1 MDRRIYG
8 VETEFGIT
16 HSAPGA
22 RPLSPEEAARTLFR
36 PVVAWGRS
44 SNVFLPNGGR
54 LYLDVGSHPEYATAE
69 CASLEDLVAQD
80 KAGELLVDDLRR
92 QAQDALAAEG
102 VPGQLYLFKNNV
114 DSRGNSFGS
123 HENYLIARRTEF
135 ARLVQILIPFLV
147 TRQLLVGA
155 GKVHPTGPEDFGAVR
170 VGEEPGAPSYSFSQ
184 RADHIWEGSSSATTR
199 SRPLINT
206 RDEPHADAE
215 HYRRLH
221 VIVGDSTMSQTTTA
235 LRVGTTD
242 LILRMIEA
250 GRILPDR
257 TMADPVRSLRE
268 VSHDLTGTR
277 PVLLA
282 DGTRRS
288 ALDLQREH
296 LEAVHAFVDREGA
309 HHDRVPWVLE
319 LWERTLDAVASQD
332 TSAIDTEIDWAIK
345 KKLLDGYAARD
356 GLDLSSPRMA
366 QLDLAYHDTAP
377 ERGLFNLLQRRGRA
391 ATFVPDAR
399 VEEAARTPPATRAA
413 VRGRFIDAVVASG
426 HQYTVDWVHLKVND
440 GTQRTVLCKD
450 PFADRHP
457 EADALADGLRAA
469 APGGAA
475 GAAHGDAP
483 VI

>member
-170 VGEEPGAPSYSFSQ
+170 VGDEPGAPSYSFSQ

-268 VSHDLTGTR
+268 VSHDLTGTQ

-319 LWERTLDAVASQD
+319 LWERTLDAVATQD

-457 EADALADGLRAA
+457 EADALAAGLRAA

>member
-8 VETEFGIT
+8 VETEFGLT

-69 CASLEDLVAQD
+69 CATLEDLVAQD
-80 KAGELLVDDLRR
+80 KAGELIVDDLRQ
-92 QAQDALAAEG
+92 QAQDALAEQG
-102 VPGQLYLFKNNV
+102 VGGQLYLFKNNV
-114 DSRGNSFGS
+114 DSRGNSYGS

-155 GKVHPTGPEDFGAVR
+155 GRVHPAGPEDFGAVR
-170 VGEEPGAPSYSFSQ
+170 MGDAAGTPSYSFSQ

-235 LRVGTTD
+235 LRIGTTD
-242 LILRMIEA
+242 LVLRMIEA
-250 GRILPDR
+250 GQILPDR

-288 ALDLQREH
+288 ALDLQHEH
-296 LEAVHAFVDREGA
+296 LESVRRFVDREGA
-309 HHDRVPWVLE
+309 HHDRVPWVLD
-319 LWERTLDAVASQD
+319 LWERTLDAVSRQD

-356 GLDLSSPRMA
+356 GLDLSAPRMA

-391 ATFVPDAR
+391 ATFVPDER
-399 VEEAARTPPATRAA
+399 VQEAARTPPATRAA
-413 VRGRFIDAVVASG
+413 VRGRFIEAVLASG
-426 HQYTVDWVHLKVND
+426 HEYTVDWVHLKVND
-440 GTQRTVLCKD
+440 RGRRTVLCKD
-450 PFADRHP
+450 PFAVAHP
-457 EADALADGLRAA
+457 EADALIAA
-469 APGGAA
+469 LGERDTA
-475 GAAHGDAP
+475 GRAHGDAP
-483 VI
+483 VV

>member
-8 VETEFGIT
+8 IETEFGIA

-22 RPLSPEEAARTLFR
+22 RQLSPEEAARTLFR

-92 QAQDALAAEG
+92 QAQDALAADG
-102 VPGQLYLFKNNV
+102 VPGQIYLFKNNV

-155 GKVHPTGPEDFGAVR
+155 GKVHPAGPEDFGAVP
-170 VGEEPGAPSYSFSQ
+170 VGSGAPSYSFSQ

-206 RDEPHADAE
+206 RDEPHADAQ

-235 LRVGTTD
+235 LRAGTTD
-242 LILRMIEA
+242 LMLRMIEA
-250 GRILPDR
+250 GQILPDR

-268 VSHDLTGTR
+268 VSHDLTGTH

-282 DGTRRS
+282 DGARRS

-296 LEAVHAFVDREGA
+296 LEAVRAFVDREGA

-319 LWERTLDAVASQD
+319 LWERTLDAVARQD
-332 TSAIDTEIDWAIK
+332 ASAIDTEIDWAIK

-356 GLDLSSPRMA
+356 GLDLSAPRLA

-377 ERGLFNLLQRRGRA
+377 ERGLFNLLQRRGQA
-391 ATFVPDAR
+391 ATFVPGER

-426 HQYTVDWVHLKVND
+426 HHYTVDWVHLKVND
-440 GTQRTVLCKD
+440 RTQRTVLCKD
-450 PFADRHP
+450 PFATEHP
-457 EADALADGLRAA
+457 EADALVAGLRAA
-469 APGGAA
+469 APA
-475 GAAHGDAP
+475 GDGPAHGDAP

>member
-8 VETEFGIT
+8 VETEFGLT

-69 CASLEDLVAQD
+69 CATLEDLVAQD
-80 KAGELLVDDLRR
+80 KAGELIVDDLRR
-92 QAQDALAAEG
+92 QAQDALAEEG
-102 VPGQLYLFKNNV
+102 TAGQLYLFKNNV
-114 DSRGNSFGS
+114 DSRGNSYGS

-155 GKVHPTGPEDFGAVR
+155 GRVHPAGPEDFGAVR
-170 VGEEPGAPSYSFSQ
+170 LRDDAATPSYSFSQ

-235 LRVGTTD
+235 LRIGTTD
-242 LILRMIEA
+242 LVLRMIEA
-250 GRILPDR
+250 GQILPDR

-288 ALDLQREH
+288 ALDLQHEH
-296 LEAVHAFVDREGA
+296 LESVRRFVDREGA

-319 LWERTLDAVASQD
+319 LWERTLDAVARQD
-332 TSAIDTEIDWAIK
+332 SSGIDTEIDWAIK
-345 KKLLDGYAARD
+345 KRLLDGYAARD
-356 GLDLSSPRMA
+356 GLDLSAPRMA

-413 VRGRFIDAVVASG
+413 VRGRFIDAVIASG
-426 HQYTVDWVHLKVND
+426 RQYTVDWVHLKVND
-440 GTQRTVLCKD
+440 RGQRTVLCKD
-450 PFADRHP
+450 PFAVQDP
-457 EADALADGLRAA
+457 EADALVAALGEPAADGR
-469 APGGAA
+469 
-475 GAAHGDAP
+475 AHGDAP
-483 VI
+483 VV

>member
-8 VETEFGIT
+8 IETEFGIA
-16 HSAPGA
+16 HSSPGA
-22 RPLSPEEAARTLFR
+22 RLAPEEAARTLFG

-69 CASLEDLVAQD
+69 CATLEDVVAQD
-80 KAGELLVDDLRR
+80 KAGELIVDDLRR
-92 QAQDALAAEG
+92 RAQDEMAEAG
-102 VPGQLYLFKNNV
+102 TAGQLYLFKNNV

-135 ARLVQILIPFLV
+135 ARLVAVLIPFLV
-147 TRQLLVGA
+147 TRQLVVGA
-155 GKVHPTGPEDFGAVR
+155 GKVHPAGPEDFGGAR
-170 VGEEPGAPSYSFSQ
+170 VGELDGAPSYSFSQ

-242 LILRMIEA
+242 LMLRMIEA

-257 TMADPVRSLRE
+257 TMADPVRALRE

-277 PVLLA
+277 PVELA
-282 DGTRRS
+282 DGSRRS
-288 ALDLQREH
+288 ALDLQHEH
-296 LEAVHAFVDREGA
+296 LESVRSFVDREGA
-309 HHDRVPWVLE
+309 HHDRVPWVLD
-319 LWERTLDAVASQD
+319 LWERTLDAVARQD
-332 TSAIDTEIDWAIK
+332 TSGIDTEIDWAIK
-345 KKLLDGYAARD
+345 KTLLDGYAARD
-356 GLDLSSPRMA
+356 GLELSSPRMA

-391 ATFVPDAR
+391 ARLVPEER
-399 VEEAARTPPATRAA
+399 VEQAAAVPPATRAA
-413 VRGRFIDAVVASG
+413 VRGRFIDAAMASG
-426 HQYTVDWVHLKVND
+426 LQYTVDWVHLKVN
-440 GTQRTVLCKD
+440 GRTQRTVLCKD
-450 PFADRHP
+450 PFAAENA
-457 EADALADGLRAA
+457 EADSLVAALRTE
-469 APGGAA
+469 GA
-475 GAAHGDAP
+475 GDAP
-483 VI
+483 AV

>member
-8 VETEFGIT
+8 VETEFGLT

-69 CASLEDLVAQD
+69 CATLEDLVAQD
-80 KAGELLVDDLRR
+80 KAGELIVDDLRR
-92 QAQDALAAEG
+92 QAQDALAEQG
-102 VPGQLYLFKNNV
+102 VGGQLYLFKNNV
-114 DSRGNSFGS
+114 DSRGNSYGS

-155 GKVHPTGPEDFGAVR
+155 GRVHPTGPEDFGAVR
-170 VGEEPGAPSYSFSQ
+170 MGDDAGTPSYSFSQ

-235 LRVGTTD
+235 LRIGTTD
-242 LILRMIEA
+242 LVLRMIEA
-250 GRILPDR
+250 GQILPDR

-288 ALDLQREH
+288 ALDLQHEH
-296 LEAVHAFVDREGA
+296 LESVRRFVDREGA
-309 HHDRVPWVLE
+309 HHDRVPWVLD
-319 LWERTLDAVASQD
+319 LWERALDAVARQD

-356 GLDLSSPRMA
+356 GLDLAAPRMA

-391 ATFVPDAR
+391 ATFVPDER
-399 VEEAARTPPATRAA
+399 VQEAARTPPATRAA
-413 VRGRFIDAVVASG
+413 VRGRFIEAVLASG
-426 HQYTVDWVHLKVND
+426 HEYTVDWVHLKVND
-440 GTQRTVLCKD
+440 RGRRTVLCKD
-450 PFADRHP
+450 PFAVEHP
-457 EADALADGLRAA
+457 EADALIAA
-469 APGGAA
+469 LGERDTA
-475 GAAHGDAP
+475 GRAHGDAP
-483 VI
+483 VV